1 MDDSSISFELDQS
14 PLANHPQSCGLRPDV
29 FRQPIAVEDFV
40 PTASFGQDARG
51 DQGREVDRRR
61 QVLSRADEGLR
72 ESRVFGNR
80 FRWQGHASLV
90 NVAEKAE

>member
-14 PLANHPQSCGLRPDV
+14 PLADHPQPRRLGPDV
-29 FRQPIAVEDFV
+29 IRQAITVEDFV
-40 PTASFGQDARG
+40 PGADFGQDAGG
-51 DQGREVDRRR
+51 DEGREVERRGE
-61 QVLSRADEGLR
+61 VLSRDDEGFS